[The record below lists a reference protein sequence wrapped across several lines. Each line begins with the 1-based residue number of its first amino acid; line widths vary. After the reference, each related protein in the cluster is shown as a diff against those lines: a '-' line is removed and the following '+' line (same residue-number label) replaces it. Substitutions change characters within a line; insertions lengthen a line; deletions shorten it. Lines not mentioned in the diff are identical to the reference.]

1 MTQLHAQNNITNSP
15 YSLYGIGDPQSLNNT
30 MGFSMGDVKYA
41 MDRPFYLNYA
51 NPASYTSLKAP
62 TFSLGTMLSRTRTFN
77 SETSQDN
84 DNGTLRYFGLGIPLS
99 KKIGMAIGAR
109 PYTSL
114 GYGIEINSD
123 ITYPSA
129 LSTRYEGEGGMNI
142 VYGGLGYKIFQD
154 SVSSLSIGVNANYYF
169 GNNSQNALN
178 KLDYSTGALSSMYL
192 SSYVTGDFG
201 FDAGLNYSINLN
213 QLFDSK
219 SAIENTLTIGAAYSI
234 PNYLK
239 TRFEY
244 FSGSYYAT
252 NTVFVITDTL
262 EFTQDTTSI
271 YLPQKIGLGV
281 NYQFYSR
288 KSKNLLIIEADY
300 EQINWS
306 DLKVNKAKTNLKNS
320 TQYSIGFQFIPDAN
334 GVRGFFSLLRYR
346 AGFKYANT
354 RINVAGMQLEDMS
367 ASAGFGIPLVKSK
380 SIYPSSST
388 IDFGF
393 EMGSRGTIDN
403 GLIKE
408 QYSRIYVGLSFSPNY
423 WDRWFKRKKIN

>member
-1 MTQLHAQNNITNSP
+1 MAQNNITNSP
-15 YSLYGIGDPQSLNNT
+15 YSLYGIGDPLSLNNT
-30 MGFSMGDVKYA
+30 MGLSMGDVKYA

-51 NPASYTSLKAP
+51 NPASYASLKAP

-84 DNGTLRYFGLGIPLS
+84 DNGTLRYFGIGIPLS

-114 GYGIEINSD
+114 GYGIEIDSD
-123 ITYPSA
+123 ITYPSN

-142 VYGGLGYKIFQD
+142 VYGGLGYKVLQD
-154 SVSSLSIGVNANYYF
+154 SASSLSIGVNANYYF
-169 GNNSQNALN
+169 GNNSQLALN
-178 KLDYSTGALSSMYL
+178 KLGTDLGALSSMFS
-192 SSYVTGDFG
+192 SSYITGDIG
-201 FDAGLNYSINLN
+201 FDIGANYSLNLN
-213 QLFDSK
+213 QAFKSK
-219 SAIENTLTIGAAYSI
+219 SSTEQTITIGGTYSV

-239 TRFEY
+239 TKFES
-244 FSGSYYAT
+244 FKGSYYAS
-252 NTVFVITDTL
+252 NSVFIITDTL

-271 YLPQKIGLGV
+271 YLPQKFGFGI
-281 NYQFYSR
+281 NYQVYNR
-288 KSKNLLIIEADY
+288 NSKNLLIIEADY
-300 EQINWS
+300 EQVNWS
-306 DLKVNKAKTNLKNS
+306 DLKINESETNLKNS
-320 TQYSIGFQFIPDAN
+320 NQYSFGIQFIPDAN

-346 AGFKYANT
+346 AGFKYSNT
-354 RINVAGMQLEDMS
+354 RIYVANMQLVDMS

-393 EMGSRGTIDN
+393 EMGSRGTVDN
-403 GLIKE
+403 GLIRE
-408 QYSRIYVGLSFSPNY
+408 QYTRIYVGLSFSPNY